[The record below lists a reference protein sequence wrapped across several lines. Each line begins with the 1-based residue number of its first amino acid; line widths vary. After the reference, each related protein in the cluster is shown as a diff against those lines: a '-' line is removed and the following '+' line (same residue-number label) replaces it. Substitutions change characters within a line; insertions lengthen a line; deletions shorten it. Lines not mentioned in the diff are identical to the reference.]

1 VSRPAL
7 RIGTRGSPLALRQ
20 AELASAALA
29 AARPEL
35 AEAGVLEV
43 VVIRTTGD
51 RLTDRPLADLG
62 GKGLFCKEI
71 EAALLAQEIDVAV
84 HSMKDL
90 PTWLP
95 GGLIIGA
102 VLEREDPRDALIAKS
117 ASSLDALP
125 SGAAVGT
132 ASLRRKAQLLARRP
146 DLRITTL
153 RGNVQTRLSKVEAG
167 EVDATLLALAGLK
180 RLGLEHLASVVL
192 APDELL
198 PAVGQGAIGLE
209 CRAKDEAVRAL
220 LSEIDHAA
228 SSLCVHA
235 ERALLDALDGSCHT
249 PIAGY
254 AEIAD
259 GRLRLRAL
267 IARPDGSE
275 CLRAERTGP
284 PREGVILGREA
295 GLELRSRAG
304 PGFFD

>member
-1 VSRPAL
+1 VL
-7 RIGTRGSPLALRQ
+7 RIGTRGSPLARRQ
-20 AELASAALA
+20 AALASAALA

-35 AEAGVLEV
+35 AGPGAIEIVA
-43 VVIRTTGD
+43 IRTTGD
-51 RLTDRPLADLG
+51 RVTDRPLSDLG

-71 EAALLAQEIDVAV
+71 EAALLANEIDIAV

-95 GGLIIGA
+95 EGLVIGA
-102 VLEREDPRDALIAKS
+102 VLEREDPRDALIARS
-117 ASSLDALP
+117 AGSLDGLP
-125 SGAAVGT
+125 TGATVGT
-132 ASLRRKAQLLARRP
+132 ASLRRRAQLLARRP
-146 DLRITTL
+146 DLRVAAL
-153 RGNVQTRLSKVEAG
+153 RGNVQTRLARLEAG
-167 EVDATLLALAGLK
+167 EVDATLLAQAGLK
-180 RLGLEHLASVVL
+180 RLGLEHLASAVL
-192 APDELL
+192 MPEELL

-209 CRAKDEAVRAL
+209 CRAADEAVRAL
-220 LSEIDHAA
+220 LAVVNHPP

-254 AEIAD
+254 AQIAA

-275 CLRAERTGP
+275 CLTTERAGP
-284 PREGVILGREA
+284 PDDGPEMGRDA
-295 GLELRSRAG
+295 GLELRARAG